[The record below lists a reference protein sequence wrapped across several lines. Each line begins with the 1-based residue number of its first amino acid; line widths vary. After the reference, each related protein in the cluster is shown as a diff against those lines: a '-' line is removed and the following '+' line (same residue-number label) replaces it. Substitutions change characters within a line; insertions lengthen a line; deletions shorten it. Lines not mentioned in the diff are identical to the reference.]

1 MQIAYICV
9 MRFRLFIFILFIA
22 LQSFATHN
30 RAGYIS
36 YSCIGGTT
44 YKFRIYTY
52 TNPSSYPADRCE
64 ETLIFTNINSNQN
77 IYLNCTRV
85 NNNPV
90 DLVSLPSPLANCPP
104 SSNGQGEGL
113 LLVNPYNGSPP
124 YGGVKVNIY
133 EGTYTFNG
141 PGNFVFGMVDPNL
154 DANVVNV
161 GGGNGNSKNT
171 AFALLDTLSIGNY
184 TGPNS
189 TPLVSNPPIDNVCYH
204 QQFCYNPGMV
214 DAEHDSLAYSLIPFT
229 TGDTTG
235 GFYNAS
241 GSFNPRSI
249 TVDTYGNLCWSSP
262 WLDQQPPPQFGS
274 DEYDI
279 DVLIT
284 EYRANPSGGPRY
296 KIGSMIFAVQLLV
309 VNCPPTTLSLVAS
322 PINECVEAGSSLQPP
337 IVATATASAASGAI
351 DISASGM
358 ALTANNIG
366 INATFPSN
374 SSSSP
379 VTSTLH
385 WTPTCQAVSL
395 SPYYFTIQAHDHAVP
410 LSNATFT
417 TVAVQVVSP
426 PVRNLTA
433 SVAGSNVQLTW
444 SPPLNCSS
452 NASSTDNPIT
462 EYIVYRVNTC
472 ISYSPTPCKTGV
484 PASSGFQVI
493 GTCTA
498 SPYFDTNNGQGLPP
512 GNSYSYI
519 VIAKFAD
526 GSLSMAPA
534 FTPGMCI
541 TLHFGVPI
549 ITNVSVDT
557 TDALA
562 GSVFIRWQKPIAD
575 SINYDTTKAGN
586 KGPYHFSVQRED
598 AAGTY
603 TNTIYSSTPK
613 TYFKQLNSLSDTTFV
628 DTQIDTQTKPYKYRI
643 YFYADTNVNKGS
655 SAPASSVFA
664 TGVGHDKKAVLSW
677 TSQTPWK
684 DTLYYVFQQNFN
696 NEGYG
701 LIGSTHQTTY
711 TVTGLTNG
719 YTNYCFKIQS
729 VGTYENPNI
738 ISPLYNFSQKV
749 CVMPID
755 DSPPCQPKLS
765 IVGDCDASLNKLT
778 WVNPDHICNINDVL
792 KYYIYYT
799 PRQDSTLTKIDSILN
814 VNDTTYTT
822 NVNTQ
827 NIAGC
832 YIIVAVDSAGNQ
844 SPLNNETCT
853 DNCPEYELPNI
864 FTPNSDNVNDLY
876 VPVKNR
882 YIQSVD
888 FVLYNR
894 WGEVVY
900 ENTNPA
906 LGWDGK
912 SKQMKQPVPDGTYF
926 YTCTVYERHFYG
938 VKEIKLKGFVQ
949 LIK

>member
-1 MQIAYICV
+1 MSQ
-9 MRFRLFIFILFIA
+9 
-22 LQSFATHN
+22 
-30 RAGYIS
+30 
-36 YSCIGGTT
+36 
-44 YKFRIYTY
+44 
-52 TNPSSYPADRCE
+52 PADRCD
-64 ETLIFTNINSNQN
+64 ETLIFTNILSGQN
-77 IYLNCTRV
+77 VEITCTRV
-85 NNNPV
+85 NSNPT
-90 DLVSLPSPLANCPP
+90 DLVNLNPPLANCTSAPG
-104 SSNGQGEGL
+104 SGTGQGEGL
-113 LLVNPYNGSPP
+113 ILVNPYPYGSLSPT

-133 EGTYTFNG
+133 EGTYTFGG
-141 PGNFVFGMVDPNL
+141 PGRFIFGMVDPNL
-154 DANVVNV
+154 DKNVVNV
-161 GGGNGNSKNT
+161 GGGNSQNV

-184 TGPNS
+184 TGPNN
-189 TPLVSNPPIDNVCYH
+189 TPLVSNPPIDNVCYR

-214 DAEHDSLAYSLIPFT
+214 DADHDSLAYSLIQFT
-229 TGDTTG
+229 TGDTSG

-241 GSFNPRSI
+241 GSFIPQGIR
-249 TVDTYGNLCWSSP
+249 VDQYGNLCWTSQPGNFS
-262 WLDQQPPPQFGS
+262 DQQAPNPSAP

-322 PINECVEAGSSLQPP
+322 PVNECVEAGNSLQPP
-337 IVATATASAASGAI
+337 IVATATASANGPLS
-351 DISASGM
+351 ISASGM

-366 INATFPSN
+366 TNASFPSN
-374 SSSSP
+374 SGFPSVS
-379 VTSTLH
+379 STLH
-385 WTPTCQAVSL
+385 WTPSCQAVSL
-395 SPYYFTIQAHDHAVP
+395 SPYYFTIQAND
-410 LSNATFT
+410 NASASGTGSGLNNSTYT

-426 PVRNLTA
+426 AVQNLTA
-433 SVAGSNVQLTW
+433 TVAGNNVQLTW
-444 SPPLNCSS
+444 TPPLNCSS
-452 NASSTDNPIT
+452 SASNTDNPIT
-462 EYIVYRVNTC
+462 EYIIYRINNC
-472 ISYSPTPCKTGV
+472 ISYSPTICKTGV

-519 VIAKFAD
+519 VVAKFAD

-534 FTPGMCI
+534 FTGSMCV

-549 ITNVSVDT
+549 ITNVSVNN
-557 TDALA
+557 TDPSLGSIFIKWQNPLA
-562 GSVFIRWQKPIAD
+562 DA
-575 SINYDTTKAGN
+575 INFDTTKIGN
-586 KGPYHFSVQRED
+586 KGPYHFTVQRED

-613 TYFKQLNSLSDTTFV
+613 TYFGQLTSLSDITYV
-628 DTQIDTQTKPYKYRI
+628 DTLIDTQTKSYKYKI

-677 TSQTPWK
+677 TSQTPWR
-684 DTLYYVFQQNFN
+684 DTLYYIFKKHYTDNGFT
-696 NEGYG
+696 
-701 LIGSTHQTTY
+701 LIDSTHQTTY

-719 YTNYCFKIQS
+719 YNYCFKIQS

-755 DSPPCQPKLS
+755 DSPPCQPTLT
-765 IVGDCDASLNKLT
+765 IVGDCDASINKLT

-799 PRQDSTLTKIDSILN
+799 PRQDSALTKIDSVLN

-832 YIIVAVDSAGNQ
+832 YVIVAVDSAGNQ

-888 FVLYNR
+888 FTLYNR

-938 VKEIKLKGFVQ
+938 IKEIKLKGFVQ

>member
-1 MQIAYICV
+1 

-22 LQSFATHN
+22 FKSFATHN

-36 YSCIGGTT
+36 YSCVGGFT

-52 TNPSSYPADRCE
+52 TNPTSYPADRCD
-64 ETLIFTNINSNQN
+64 ETLIFTNILTGHNVE
-77 IYLNCTRV
+77 ITCTRV
-85 NNNPV
+85 NNNPTE
-90 DLVSLPSPLANCPP
+90 LVLNSPQLANCPTMP
-104 SSNGQGEGL
+104 IFPGQGEGL
-113 LLVNPYNGSPP
+113 ILVNPYPYSSSPT

-133 EGTYTFNG
+133 EGTYTFGG
-141 PGNFVFGMVDPNL
+141 PGKFVFGMVDPNL
-154 DANVVNV
+154 DKDVVNV
-161 GGGNGNSKNT
+161 GGGNSQNV
-171 AFALLDTLSIGNY
+171 AFALIDTLNIGNY

-204 QQFCYNPGMV
+204 QTFCYNPGMV
-214 DAEHDSLAYSLIPFT
+214 DADHDSLGYSLIQFT
-229 TGDTTG
+229 TGDTSG
-235 GFYNAS
+235 HFYYAS
-241 GSFNPRSI
+241 GSSI
-249 TVDTYGNLCWSSP
+249 PPDIHIDQFGNLCWSSP
-262 WLDQQPPPQFGS
+262 WTNQQSPNSWPGP

-279 DVLIT
+279 DILIT
-284 EYRANPSGGPRY
+284 EYRASSNGGPRY
-296 KIGSMIFAVQLLV
+296 KVGSMIFAVQLLV

-322 PINECVEAGSSLQPP
+322 PIKTCVEAGNSLQPP
-337 IVATATASAASGAI
+337 IVATATASANGPL

-366 INATFPSN
+366 PNATFPSN
-374 SSSSP
+374 SGFPSVS
-379 VTSTLH
+379 STLH
-385 WTPTCQAVSL
+385 WTPSCQAVSL
-395 SPYYFTIQAHDHAVP
+395 SPYYFTIQANDDASASGTGSG
-410 LSNATFT
+410 LNNSTYT
-417 TVAVQVVSP
+417 TVVVQVVSP
-426 PVRNLTA
+426 PVQNLTA
-433 SVAGSNVQLTW
+433 TVAGSNVQLTW
-444 SPPLNCSS
+444 TPPNSCSS
-452 NASSTDNPIT
+452 NLSSTDNPII
-462 EYIVYRVNTC
+462 EYIVYRINNCVQYPVIN
-472 ISYSPTPCKTGV
+472 CKTGV

-498 SPYFDTNNGQGLPP
+498 SPYIDNNNGQGLPP

-526 GSLSMAPA
+526 GSLSMAPT
-534 FTPGMCI
+534 FNPGMCV

-557 TDALA
+557 TDAQA
-562 GSVFIRWQKPIAD
+562 GSIFIRWRKPIAD
-575 SINYDTTKAGN
+575 HINFDTLKLGN
-586 KGPYHFSVQRED
+586 TGPYHFSVQKED

-603 TNTIYSSTPK
+603 TNTIYNSTPK
-613 TYFKQLNSLSDTTFV
+613 TYFAQLTNLSDTTYI
-628 DTQIDTQTKPYKYRI
+628 DTNIDTQTKQYKYKI

-664 TGVGHDKKAVLSW
+664 TAVGHDKKVVLNW
-677 TSQTPWK
+677 TSQTPWR
-684 DTLYYVFQQNFN
+684 DTLYYIFQQNFSN
-696 NEGYG
+696 NGYT
-701 LIGSTHQTTY
+701 LIGSTNQTTY

-719 YTNYCFKIQS
+719 YLHYCFKIQS

-749 CVMPID
+749 CAVPID
-755 DSPPCQPKLS
+755 DSPPCQPPLS

-778 WVNPDHICNINDVL
+778 WVNPNHICNINDVL

-799 PRQDSTLTKIDSILN
+799 PRKDSTLAKIDSILN

-844 SPLNNETCT
+844 SPLANETCT

-894 WGEVVY
+894 WGEIVY

-912 SKQMKQPVPDGTYF
+912 SKQMKQPVPDGVYF
-926 YTCTVYERHFYG
+926 YTCTVNERHFYG
-938 VKEIKLKGFVQ
+938 IKEIKLKGFVQ
-949 LIK
+949 VIK

>member
-1 MQIAYICV
+1 

-22 LQSFATHN
+22 LKSFATHN

-36 YSCIGGTT
+36 YTYLGGNT

-52 TNPSSYPADRCE
+52 TNPFSQPADRCE
-64 ETLIFTNINSNQN
+64 ETLMFTNILSNQN
-77 IYLNCTRV
+77 IYVNCTRV
-85 NNNPV
+85 NSNSTGDLQSLNP
-90 DLVSLPSPLANCPP
+90 PLANCP
-104 SSNGQGEGL
+104 SSSYNVSGQGEGL
-113 LLVNPYNGSPP
+113 ILVYPYPPGSLNPT

-133 EGTYTFNG
+133 EGIYTFNG
-141 PGNFVFGMVDPNL
+141 ASSASGYVFGMVDPNL
-154 DANVVNV
+154 DANVNNV

-171 AFALLDTLSIGNY
+171 AFALLDTLFVGNY
-184 TGPNS
+184 TGNNNS
-189 TPLVSNPPIDNVCYH
+189 PLVSNPPIDNVCYNQH
-204 QQFCYNPGMV
+204 FCYNPGMT
-214 DAEHDSLAYSLIPFT
+214 DTEHDSLAYSLIAFK

-241 GSFNPRSI
+241 GSFIPPDLTI
-249 TVDTYGNLCWSSP
+249 DALGTLCWNAP
-262 WLDQQPPPQFGS
+262 WSGQQLG
-274 DEYDI
+274 EYDI
-279 DVLIT
+279 DILIR
-284 EYRANPSGGPRY
+284 EYRATSPGGPRY
-296 KIGSMIFAVQLLV
+296 EVGSMIFAVQLYV
-309 VNCPPTTLSLVAS
+309 VNCPPQTLSLVAS
-322 PINECVEAGSSLQPP
+322 PVNECVVVGNSLQPP
-337 IVATATASAASGAI
+337 IVATATASSNGPL
-351 DISASGM
+351 DISASGL
-358 ALTANNIG
+358 ALTASNIG
-366 INATFPSN
+366 TNATFPSN
-374 SSSSP
+374 SGFPS
-379 VTSTLH
+379 VTSTLN
-385 WTPTCQAVSL
+385 WNPSCQAVSL
-395 SPYYFTIQAHDHAVP
+395 NPYYFVIQANDQNVP
-410 LSNATFT
+410 NKNYTYT

-426 PVRNLTA
+426 AVQNLTA
-433 SVAGSNVQLTW
+433 AVSGNNVQLTW
-444 SPPLNCSS
+444 SPPLGCSNSAS
-452 NASSTDNPIT
+452 NTDNPIV
-462 EYIVYRVNTC
+462 EYVIYRINSCT
-472 ISYSPTPCKTGV
+472 SYNPPLCKTGV
-484 PASSGFQVI
+484 PASSGFQAI
-493 GTCTA
+493 GTCTS
-498 SPYFDTNNGQGLPP
+498 SPYFDTNNGLGLPP

-526 GSLSMAPA
+526 GSLNMAPA
-534 FTPGMCI
+534 FNGNMCV
-541 TLHFGVPI
+541 TLHFGVPV

-562 GSVFIRWQKPIAD
+562 GSIFIRWQKPIAD
-575 SINYDTTKAGN
+575 AINFDTTKAGN
-586 KGPYHFSVQRED
+586 KGPYHFTVQRAD

-613 TYFKQLNSLSDTTFV
+613 TYFGQLIDLSDITCV
-628 DTQIDTQTKPYKYRI
+628 DTLIDTQSKSYKYKI
-643 YFYADTNVNKGS
+643 YFYADTTNVNKGS
-655 SAPASSVFA
+655 SALASSVFA

-696 NEGYG
+696 NKGYT
-701 LIGSTHQTTY
+701 LVGSTHQTTY
-711 TVTGLTNG
+711 TVTGLTNK
-719 YTNYCFKIQS
+719 YNYCFKIQS

-738 ISPLYNFSQKV
+738 ISPLYNYSEKV
-749 CVMPID
+749 CVTPID
-755 DSPPCQPKLS
+755 DSPPCQPTLN
-765 IVGDCDASLNKLT
+765 IAGDCDASINKLT
-778 WVNPDHICNINDVL
+778 WVNPNHICNINDVL

-832 YIIVAVDSAGNQ
+832 YVIVAVDSVGNQ
-844 SPLNNETCT
+844 SPLANETCT

-912 SKQMKQPVPDGTYF
+912 SKQMKQPVPDGVYF
-926 YTCTVYERHFYG
+926 YTCTVNERHFYG
-938 VKEIKLKGFVQ
+938 IKEIKLKGFVQ
-949 LIK
+949 VIK